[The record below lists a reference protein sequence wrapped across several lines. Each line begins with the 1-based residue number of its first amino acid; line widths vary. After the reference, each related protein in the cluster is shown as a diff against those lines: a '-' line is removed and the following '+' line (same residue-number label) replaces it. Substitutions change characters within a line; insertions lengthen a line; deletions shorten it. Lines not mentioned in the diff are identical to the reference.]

1 MTERGFDSEQS
12 TTSWD
17 IPGPSSLAAIL
28 DTAFSS
34 TVDNQSGNEEMEC
47 DALFAESDDD
57 VEVLPSSETSRGVN
71 HCNINVSTG
80 YVRASQP
87 YEVSVEPLSHPVS
100 SRTPVPEEY
109 QPLPDSS
116 SVSNYIGDNIHP
128 GRVPE
133 HAHIRYQPKVN
144 NYYPPY
150 SRFNPAFHPTRE
162 YVVTPYQTN
171 NVIVLNEDRNY
182 RPQPLYEYNMPNP
195 VLRNDR
201 SHVPL
206 RYNQLHPNYN
216 HAHNS
221 RGPPLPDSENQPI
234 NLERPSR
241 RLNISPRRRQS
252 KETEGSSYPIEVSSE
267 EEDNMAAPRK
277 RQCDNGAG
285 AAPQIKIEP
294 HQENQPANGNC
305 SYSTAP
311 VKVDIK
317 REPHDHSEQS
327 TRAAGDAE
335 ASRNLVPTNSNG
347 PSQATI
353 QQGSSNSHQ
362 APVRIKQENTTV
374 NHDHIRTHRCI
385 YNHVHSY
392 IPNYSTSHCDRAPHH
407 HHYHRLNAVP
417 RNTQNPGPPD
427 GLNIVSRI
435 KQEPGTS
442 ETSHQASTA
451 VQPSTAMPVSS
462 IKVEPNVTQ
471 VKTEPGSTGLDLVTT
486 RAPEVSGNVVVKQ
499 EVDATGMGG
508 DIDAAGDRRPPASP
522 QPGPSAQASTS
533 DANASSS
540 SGTQERRETGGHA
553 LTAPDLQLDWVS
565 DSSDDDVQ
573 VLPNPVSPIREV
585 IDLTSSSKTCGSPS
599 PLPSPPPAHR
609 PALDSPAPPPALPQP
624 PPQAVTRNRFRPN
637 CASSCRGCCC
647 SHAAH
652 AAHGHHGAHAR
663 HAHHAHHHAE
673 ARRRDPVI
681 APPYLVHERLWQRQ
695 HHMLEAQRRSMM
707 ASPGYGVVY
716 VAPPSGFPPPHAA
729 PFIPFPDEIEQALAQ
744 ELTTDPPIDD
754 GHSVHHHL
762 HHYLQMHTP
771 HLHISIQPSV
781 MPTST
786 AFAAAHFRQMARAA
800 EAARHRGASRATIER
815 NTYRHAYSASAARDE
830 KCTICLS
837 LFERDSDCRRLPCM
851 HLFHMECVDQW
862 LSTNKHC
869 PICRVDI
876 ETHLSKDAAF

>member
-57 VEVLPSSETSRGVN
+57 VEVLPSSEISRGVN

-335 ASRNLVPTNSNG
+335 TSRNSALTNSNG
-347 PSQATI
+347 PSQAII

-362 APVRIKQENTTV
+362 APVRIKQENPTV

-392 IPNYSTSHCDRAPHH
+392 IPNYSTSHSDRAPHH
-407 HHYHRLNAVP
+407 HHYHRLNLGP
-417 RNTQNPGPPD
+417 QNTHNPGPPD
-427 GLNIVSRI
+427 GSNIVSRI

-451 VQPSTAMPVSS
+451 VQPSTAMPVSC

-471 VKTEPGSTGLDLVTT
+471 VKTEPGSSGLDLVTT
-486 RAPEVSGNVVVKQ
+486 RAPQVSGNVVVKQ
-499 EVDATGMGG
+499 EVDATGRG

-540 SGTQERRETGGHA
+540 SGTQERREAGGHA
-553 LTAPDLQLDWVS
+553 LTAPDLQLDW
-565 DSSDDDVQ
+565 
-573 VLPNPVSPIREV
+573 
-585 IDLTSSSKTCGSPS
+585 GSRS
-599 PLPSPPPAHR
+599 
-609 PALDSPAPPPALPQP
+609 
-624 PPQAVTRNRFRPN
+624 RFRPN
-637 CASSCRGCCC
+637 CAASCRGCCC

-663 HAHHAHHHAE
+663 HAPHHHAE

-781 MPTST
+781 MVSVLY
-786 AFAAAHFRQMARAA
+786 RV
-800 EAARHRGASRATIER
+800 TIER